1 MKIKGLRWVILGL
14 IVLITIINYLDRGTL
29 NYMWITNT
37 KIQYTLQRNIASN
50 NPVPFAVFLP
60 AESKYLLFE
69 KDGSSKKVDKDFVL
83 VKADQS
89 VSTIEYIKK
98 SGIAIDL
105 GLVNAK
111 ASPSDI
117 AKESK
122 KILSYITMFF
132 MFAYGFSQLV
142 SGKIYDKIG
151 TRKGFTFSVIIWGM
165 ADMLTSFAG
174 GIGSLCSFRA
184 LLGLGEAGPW
194 PGVVKSNAE
203 WFPVKERAFA
213 QGFFGAG
220 GSIGSILSPIIIS
233 MLYIYFG
240 WKNTFIVVGSLG
252 IIWLIPWLIFNKTTP
267 DKHPWI
273 TEKERAH
280 ILDGLE
286 VKTQSD
292 SIENKAKSWGELLRN
307 RNSYAIILGRLFL
320 DPVWWMFV
328 TWLPIYL
335 SEVFKLDIKQIAFSA
350 WVPYVG
356 AAIGAITGGW
366 FSGYIIKR
374 SKSVLQARKI
384 AILIGAAIILPAM
397 VAAAYASTALS
408 AVIIM
413 AFILG
418 GFQFSIVNI
427 QTLASDFHTGK
438 TVGSLAGLG
447 GCAAVLGTIITSFL
461 VPYITNNGNWFLFF
475 AMGAI
480 MVPLSVAAVLIFGVD
495 KKGIQLVTV

>member
-1 MKIKGLRWVILGL
+1 MDV
-14 IVLITIINYLDRGTL
+14 N
-29 NYMWITNT
+29 
-37 KIQYTLQRNIASN
+37 A
-50 NPVPFAVFLP
+50 AP
-60 AESKYLLFE
+60 AEINK
-69 KDGSSKKVDKDFVL
+69 
-83 VKADQS
+83 Q
-89 VSTIEYIKK
+89 
-98 SGIAIDL
+98 
-105 GLVNAK
+105 
-111 ASPSDI
+111 
-117 AKESK
+117 SK

-142 SGKIYDKIG
+142 SGKMYDKVG
-151 TRKGFTFSVIIWGM
+151 TRKGFTVSVIIWGL
-165 ADMLTSFAG
+165 ADMITSLAG
-174 GIGSLCSFRA
+174 GIGSLCAFRA

-233 MLYIYFG
+233 MLYISFG

-252 IIWLIPWLIFNKTTP
+252 ILWLIPWLIFNKKTP
-267 DKHPWI
+267 ENHPWI
-273 TEKERAH
+273 TEEEKAY
-280 ILDGLE
+280 ILEGRE
-286 VKTQSD
+286 VKVLDNSTPA
-292 SIENKAKSWGELLRN
+292 KGKSWGELLRN
-307 RNSYAIILGRLFL
+307 KNSYAVIFGRFFL

-356 AAIGAITGGW
+356 AAIGAISGGW
-366 FSGYIIKR
+366 FSGFIIKR

-384 AILIGAAIILPAM
+384 AVVIGAIIILPAM
-397 VAAAYASTALS
+397 IAAAYASTALS

-418 GFQFSIVNI
+418 GFQFCIVNI

-447 GCAAVLGTIITSFL
+447 GCAAVLGTIITSFM
-461 VPYITNNGNWFLFF
+461 VPYITNNGNWVLFF
-475 AMGAI
+475 AMGAV
-480 MVPLSVAAVLIFGVD
+480 MVPLSVASVMFFGVEN
-495 KKGIQLVTV
+495 KKELLSI